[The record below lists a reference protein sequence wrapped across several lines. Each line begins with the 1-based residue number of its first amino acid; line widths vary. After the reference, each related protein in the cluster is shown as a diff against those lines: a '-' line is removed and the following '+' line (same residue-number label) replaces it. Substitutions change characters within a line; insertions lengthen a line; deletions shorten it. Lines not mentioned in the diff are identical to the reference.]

1 MANSISHAEIYTRLF
16 AGLAD
21 EAYKA
26 EAKSLALIRP
36 ANLINNFDEQ
46 VKTFKMRTL
55 TTSGNYN
62 YARATGGGK
71 GYTDGDITSG
81 WNSYTVAIDRG
92 VSLGLDIL
100 DSAEA
105 LMLQM
110 AEVGDNYLRYQDI
123 PETDAYVFAKIA
135 SKAGKTDT
143 ADVTTSTD
151 VVALFETA
159 LTHMAKKEVSTA
171 IPKIIY
177 ASPTTVAAY
186 RNQMRTK
193 LLVTNADMGMNTLAL
208 NYNGIPIVEVPDG
221 RFADTV
227 TLLNTGTGGFSIPE
241 TIQADAEATPP
252 VVGSEGAKQLNFMIV
267 ALDAAFVFSA
277 YSRRMRFIPWEQNK
291 DSDNNILLS
300 RHFYD
305 AFVIDNRKHGVY
317 VHKAKTPIG
326 GDLITTP

>member
-193 LLVTNADMGMNTLAL
+193 LFVTNADMGMNTLVL

-227 TLLNTGTGGFSIPE
+227 TLLNTGTGGFSIP
-241 TIQADAEATPP
+241 T
-252 VVGSEGAKQLNFMIV
+252 GAKQLNFMIV

-305 AFVIDNRKHGVY
+305 AFVLDNRKDGVY
-317 VHKAKTPIG
+317 VHKADTANA
-326 GDLITTP
+326 